1 VELAV
6 SCPTSNV
13 AYERISIPREL
24 LRRRSRKFCNL
35 LDDSVETGEPS
46 VIQISDASVETVED
60 FLVWTISLKP
70 RIEEQTS
77 LHRVVRLGI
86 FAWRYQIHALCNQ
99 VADAIQS
106 TLGRGEWQLDAEVVD
121 KVYETL
127 PAESGIRKVF
137 RERLQKLSPVA
148 VRRDNV
154 TQERWEA
161 TFLKHAQVGWDCFNR
176 KETEWDMWMSSPSPC
191 RFHEHSQHWG
201 NGGPPKTIGSGCPYA
216 GWECFPS
223 GEGLIQTKVVENEE
237 PEEKAD
243 ERPVKTS
250 GKAKKGKKKK
260 KIQSH
265 PEGLRVEETPEA
277 EAVTSPKLES
287 TKVLCEE
294 AAPYD
299 EAVPCE
305 EALCEEATPYD
316 EAIPCEEAPCEEA
329 PCEEAPCE
337 EAPCE
342 EALCEEALCEE
353 EAPCEEALCEEA
365 LYEEAPCEEVPC
377 EEALCEEV
385 PCEEALCEEA
395 LYEEAPCEE
404 APCKEVTPYD
414 EEAPCEQVRPANEA
428 LVEEPTSAA
437 KESVSED
444 GCSDG
449 WVQSEDDFYV
459 RKQ

>member
-1 VELAV
+1 M
-6 SCPTSNV
+6 
-13 AYERISIPREL
+13 
-24 LRRRSRKFCNL
+24 
-35 LDDSVETGEPS
+35 
-46 VIQISDASVETVED
+46 
-60 FLVWTISLKP
+60 P
-70 RIEEQTS
+70 RIEEQAS

-86 FAWRYQIHALCNQ
+86 FAWRYQIQALCNQ

-237 PEEKAD
+237 PEE
-243 ERPVKTS
+243 EVHEGPVKTS

-265 PEGLRVEETPEA
+265 PKGLRVEETPEA

-287 TKVLCEE
+287 TQVLCEE

-299 EAVPCE
+299 EAV
-305 EALCEEATPYD
+305 
-316 EAIPCEEAPCEEA
+316 PCEEAPCEEA

-342 EALCEEALCEE
+342 EALGEEALGEEAPYEEALCK
-353 EAPCEEALCEEA
+353 EA
-365 LYEEAPCEEVPC
+365 VPC

-385 PCEEALCEEA
+385 
-395 LYEEAPCEE
+395 
-404 APCKEVTPYD
+404 TPYN
-414 EEAPCEQVRPANEA
+414 EEAPCEQVRPVNKA